1 MLCEHYKEALI
12 EAAASRAEPHGD
24 LRAHLDGCA
33 ACRAAFEQEQTFFA
47 SIDAGLRVTANADVP
62 ALLLP
67 RARAR
72 LDAEA
77 VPPSSWLTNW
87 LVLAGAAA
95 VIAAFFVA
103 GVVWR
108 PNVRQNPQTDSTQ
121 KSPLGPVIPPAQER
135 AQAREQSA
143 KNSAPPFSHSSASKN
158 TPQHGAQFVRSAFP
172 EVLVPR
178 DQEVLLTEY
187 AEQWRAHKHPL
198 LLAQEFDATTL
209 TPLQVAPIQIEELDV
224 KLLAEEK
231 SQ

>member
-12 EAAASRAEPHGD
+12 EAASSGVAPPGD

-33 ACRAAFEQEQTFFA
+33 ACRAAFEQEQALFA
-47 SIDAGLRVTANADVP
+47 SIDGGLRVTANADVP
-62 ALLLP
+62 ASLLP
-67 RARAR
+67 RVRAR
-72 LDAEA
+72 LHAEA
-77 VPPSSWLTNW
+77 APTRTWLTNW
-87 LVLAGAAA
+87 LVLASAAA

-103 GVVWR
+103 RVVWR
-108 PNVRQNPQTDSTQ
+108 PDAPQNPQTNSTQ
-121 KSPLGPVIPPAQER
+121 EDPSGPVIPPAQGPG
-135 AQAREQSA
+135 QSA
-143 KNSAPPFSHSSASKN
+143 KDSSLPSPRFSMSTNSPQQGVQSAHN
-158 TPQHGAQFVRSAFP
+158 AFP

-187 AEQWRAHKHPL
+187 AEQWRGHKHPL